1 MKYFYI
7 KKKYTHRIL
16 QTNITREYIINLYK
30 NIYIT
35 IFITIIHLFLNF
47 LVDMLYYS
55 YHYKATLVV
64 VGMIILNY
72 Y

>member
-30 NIYIT
+30 NIY
-35 IFITIIHLFLNF
+35 
-47 LVDMLYYS
+47 
-55 YHYKATLVV
+55 
-64 VGMIILNY
+64 NY
-72 Y
+72 FHNDNPPVFKFSC